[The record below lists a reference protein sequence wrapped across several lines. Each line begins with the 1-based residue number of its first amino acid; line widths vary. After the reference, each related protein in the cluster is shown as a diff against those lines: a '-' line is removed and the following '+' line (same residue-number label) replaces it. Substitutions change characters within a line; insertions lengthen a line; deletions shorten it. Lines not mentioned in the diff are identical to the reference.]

1 MVLSILC
8 TIPAT
13 WHQQELLPSILC
25 SGSITRKSN
34 VFLVP
39 LILTKSFSN
48 VDRQIAIWQA
58 IWPETWLSECFAET
72 TTFTIPFGSVNSTT
86 PLTPFHKD
94 AAGTFWNSDHSRY
107 IKNLGYTY
115 PELANNPSHSSLI
128 STVKKLYAGSATS
141 SVSTNFRLTSAE
153 ESPRKYFVQV
163 KLPAYGFHDDKDGSL
178 AYNVLLF
185 AGDVGNDAKKWATS
199 ETLVGL
205 ASTLGG
211 TAMRQ
216 DLTITSLIDVTSRV
230 KSGLKAEEVVKSL
243 KDKLSYRLEIVSL
256 PSSAGRFVLI

>member
-1 MVLSILC
+1 VL
-8 TIPAT
+8 
-13 WHQQELLPSILC
+13 
-25 SGSITRKSN
+25 
-34 VFLVP
+34 LV
-39 LILTKSFSN
+39 LTNSFSN

-141 SVSTNFRLTSAE
+141 SVSSNFRLTSAE

-199 ETLVGL
+199 ESLVGL

-216 DLTITSLIDVTSRV
+216 DLTITSLIDVTSRA
-230 KSGLKAEEVVKSL
+230 KTGLEAEEVVKSL

-256 PSSAGRFVLI
+256 PWSAGRFVLI